1 MRNEAAPVRIKRFVG
16 ITLLGIVCAAVFAVS
31 ALAAVNYVY
40 KNGYTGPGGMG
51 NDFTVYYRNYN
62 DSCAG
67 DPAVYGLTKS
77 IYGLSNGSWV
87 ASTTTFN
94 GCSNSKAHLG
104 PSSNYGYTY
113 VQSKCKNVDS
123 VTLLLVCNTT
133 RPS

>member
-1 MRNEAAPVRIKRFVG
+1 VKIRRLAGIMLLSVG
-16 ITLLGIVCAAVFAVS
+16 CAAVCAVS

-40 KNGYTGPGGMG
+40 KNGNTAPGGMG

-62 DSCAG
+62 DSCASG
-67 DPAVYGLTKS
+67 IYGLTKS
-77 IYGLSNGSWV
+77 IYGLSDGSWV
-87 ASTTTFN
+87 ATIESFG
-94 GCSNSKAHLG
+94 GCDSGKAHLG

-123 VTLLLVCNTT
+123 ITLFLVCNTT